1 MRAKLAGVEWDVC
14 ERNTHH
20 YSSKSLISIN
30 FRSGY
35 INVSGPA
42 WESAG
47 SPDMFVVLYSR
58 LNRSI
63 ALRPATPTD
72 RDGLVAA
79 SAGGTGT
86 SRRVKCRSLCNRLVA
101 DGYQDNQLKRIPI
114 QWHPD
119 GLLWGDLTMGVKV
132 KSRAAKGGAV

>member
-1 MRAKLAGVEWDVC
+1 MIAKMAGVEWDVC
-14 ERNTHH
+14 ERNAH
-20 YSSKSLISIN
+20 YYTSKSLVSIN
-30 FRSGY
+30 FKGGY
-35 INVSGPA
+35 INVSCAA

-63 ALRPATPTD
+63 ALRPATATD

-79 SAGGTGT
+79 PAGGTGT
-86 SRRVKCRSLCNRLVA
+86 SRKVKCRSLCNRLVA
-101 DGYQDNQLKRIPI
+101 DGYQDSQLKRIPV

-119 GLLWGDLTMGVKV
+119 GLLWADLTMGVKV
-132 KSRAAKGGAV
+132 KSRAKGGGA